1 MIQPDPAYRFT
12 AMQSYHHPALQP
24 VAPSVIITPHFVRAA
39 ASFDFGEDAAP
50 PVPAA
55 QVNDTKDTSKT
66 GKNDEKKTRKKK
78 KDARVRERDTQAQPA
93 RAATPALGESIK
105 QHTIVPRKA
114 AQAGKGKDAGAG
126 AGGDGGIESSPSPKK
141 QSKLVIKKSHRTEDI
156 ENKAIEQDP
165 TREYETGI
173 VTASS
178 IAPCHIVTMW
188 RGQSEVGSEQMLMK
202 FQRQRSQSRPSP
214 FASRSS

>member
-24 VAPSVIITPHFVRAA
+24 LAPSVIITPHFVRAA
-39 ASFDFGEDAAP
+39 ASFDFAEDAAP
-50 PVPAA
+50 PIPAA
-55 QVNDTKDTSKT
+55 QVGETRDTSKS

-78 KDARVRERDTQAQPA
+78 KDARARERDRDVQAQPA

-105 QHTIVPRKA
+105 QHTSVPRKV
-114 AQAGKGKDAGAG
+114 AQAGKGKDAGV
-126 AGGDGGIESSPSPKK
+126 GGDGRIESSPSPRK

-165 TREYETGI
+165 TREYECDNG
-173 VTASS
+173 TASS
-178 IAPCHIVTMW
+178 FPPDHMSMMW
-188 RGQSEVGSEQMLMK
+188 RGWSEVESGQTLMK
-202 FQRQRSQSRPSP
+202 IQRPRTQNRPNA
-214 FASRSS
+214 FASRSL